1 MPLPRRGRL
10 RLAALAWVFGL
21 LAATAALERG
31 GPLFLNLGAGD
42 AAFARGFR
50 GGWERDGLRQAGETT
65 FRWTLDGSRLE
76 APVVVLTGSPRA
88 RLRLARF
95 APGSAEVA
103 VVAASGERDRW
114 TQPSQGWR
122 VREVDLGEWRG
133 PLVLTFRSQSADAE
147 GLGVALDWVEVTGAG
162 LIVPQT
168 RMIPGLA
175 IFIIGIPVL
184 IGLIVQSASVGFVT
198 GGIVLAMTA
207 TAIGTDR
214 LGGLVAVSRAGL
226 PCLIALATTGV
237 VARALARAWP
247 ESFDKDGARAAVI
260 GARATVIPATTVV
273 VALLALAHPFYYYP
287 DVDTHARYL
296 AASRADPGLL
306 LDPTDYQARTG
317 AWTRE
322 VGGRRV
328 AFPYSPAFHVLAW
341 PVALLLGEELAV
353 KCAAAAALG
362 TTVLLVYGLAR
373 ALGFGARAAILAQ
386 ALLVLLPVTA
396 SRLVLALYPTLL
408 AQTLELLLVVG
419 LARAFANEGGRRSAW
434 AFGLLLAACQA
445 AYTGSLF
452 TVALLVTTFALL
464 EGMAGQRRRALALVG
479 LYVVTAVVVVLL
491 QYARFLPVFWRDVVP
506 HLGDTAAA
514 SAPQGG
520 GGVLPQAL
528 RRAALFYDA
537 VYPLLLVPGLL
548 AARGAPGPA
557 RRAVAA
563 ALLAGLALLV
573 LRYAVPVV
581 FRDAKEVELLA
592 GPVAA
597 LAAGGVA
604 WLWRRGPA
612 PRAAALVALLVAAA
626 WGASRAALAYAERF
640 VAVGR

>member
-1 MPLPRRGRL
+1 MPLPRRGGL
-10 RLAALAWVFGL
+10 RLAALAWALAL
-21 LAATAALERG
+21 LAAAAALERPA
-31 GPLFLNLGAGD
+31 PLLVNLGVGD

-50 GGWERDGLRQAGETT
+50 GGWERDGLRQSGETT
-65 FRWTLDGSRLE
+65 FRWTLDGARLE
-76 APVVVLTGSPRA
+76 VPVSVARGTPRA
-88 RLRLARF
+88 RLRVARF

-103 VVAASGERDRW
+103 VVAAGVERDRW

-122 VREVDLGEWRG
+122 VREVDLGPWRG
-133 PLVLTFRSQSADAE
+133 PLVLTVRSQSADPE
-147 GLGVALDWVEVTGAG
+147 GLGVALDWVEITGAG
-162 LIVPQT
+162 VIVPQP
-168 RMIPGLA
+168 RLLPGLA
-175 IFIIGIPVL
+175 CFLIGIPVL
-184 IGLIVQSASVGFVT
+184 VGLFFRSARDGFVA
-198 GGIVLAMTA
+198 GAIVFAMTA
-207 TAIGTDR
+207 TGIGMDR

-226 PCLIALATTGV
+226 PGLIALATTGV
-237 VARALARAWP
+237 AARALRHAWP
-247 ESFDKDGARAAVI
+247 EPFDKDN
-260 GARATVIPATTVV
+260 ARATVIPAATVI
-273 VALLALAHPFYYYP
+273 VALVALAHPFYYYP

-296 AASRADPGLL
+296 AAARADPGLL
-306 LDPTDYQARTG
+306 VDPTEYQARTG
-317 AWTRE
+317 AWTRDI
-322 VGGRRV
+322 GGRRV

-341 PVALLLGEELAV
+341 PAALVLGEELAV

-362 TTVLLVYGLAR
+362 TTVLLVYVLAR
-373 ALGFGARAAILAQ
+373 TLGFGAPAALLAQ

-396 SRLVLALYPTLL
+396 SRVVLALYPTLL
-408 AQTLELLLVVG
+408 AQALELLLIVG
-419 LARAFANEGGRRSAW
+419 LARVFMNEGGRRSAW
-434 AFGLLLAACQA
+434 ALGLLMAACQA
-445 AYTGSLF
+445 AYTGSLL
-452 TVALLVTTFALL
+452 TVGLLVTTFALL
-464 EGMAGQRRRALALVG
+464 EAVWGERRRALALVG
-479 LYVVTAVVVVLL
+479 LYAATAIVVVLV
-491 QYARFLPVFWRDVVP
+491 QYARFLPIFWRDVAS
-506 HLGDTAAA
+506 HLGD
-514 SAPQGG
+514 APGAIAQHGG

-557 RRAVAA
+557 RRAVTA

-612 PRAAALVALLVAAA
+612 PRAAAAVAMFLAAA

>member
-1 MPLPRRGRL
+1 
-10 RLAALAWVFGL
+10 
-21 LAATAALERG
+21 
-31 GPLFLNLGAGD
+31 
-42 AAFARGFR
+42 
-50 GGWERDGLRQAGETT
+50 
-65 FRWTLDGSRLE
+65 
-76 APVVVLTGSPRA
+76 
-88 RLRLARF
+88 
-95 APGSAEVA
+95 
-103 VVAASGERDRW
+103 
-114 TQPSQGWR
+114 
-122 VREVDLGEWRG
+122 
-133 PLVLTFRSQSADAE
+133 
-147 GLGVALDWVEVTGAG
+147 
-162 LIVPQT
+162 
-168 RMIPGLA
+168 
-175 IFIIGIPVL
+175 
-184 IGLIVQSASVGFVT
+184 
-198 GGIVLAMTA
+198 MTA
-207 TAIGTDR
+207 TAIGMDR

-226 PCLIALATTGV
+226 PCLIALATTGIA
-237 VARALARAWP
+237 ARALRRAWP
-247 ESFDKDGARAAVI
+247 ESFDNDSARAA
-260 GARATVIPATTVV
+260 GIPAATVV
-273 VALLALAHPFYYYP
+273 VALVALAHPFYYYP

-296 AASRADPGLL
+296 AAARADPGLL
-306 LDPTDYQARTG
+306 VDPTDYQARTG

-341 PVALLLGEELAV
+341 PAALLLGEELAV

-408 AQTLELLLVVG
+408 AQALELLLVVG

-434 AFGLLLAACQA
+434 ALGLLLAASQA
-445 AYTGSLF
+445 AYIGSLL

-464 EGMAGQRRRALALVG
+464 EGMAGERRRALALVG
-479 LYVVTAVVVVLL
+479 LYAVTAVVVVLL

-506 HLGDTAAA
+506 HLGDTVAA

-528 RRAALFYDA
+528 RRATLFYDA

-557 RRAVAA
+557 RRVVTA

-612 PRAAALVALLVAAA
+612 PRAASVVALLVAAA